1 MMAARKT
8 TKPGCARCRAEL
20 AKIHMAA
27 KALGMDTTDPSP
39 NSDYRAMLRQHGGKT
54 SAGELDAAGRARV
67 LDHLRRAGA
76 QATPRKRVAQHPGT
90 PHNLGREAML
100 QKIEAYLADMKLPW
114 YYADTIAR
122 QQTGIERV
130 AWLRK
135 QEDLRGVIAAL
146 HVEQEKRGLLET
158 LDERLAALGMTREGL
173 AEQRALRAGWMRHR
187 PTLRRLI
194 ADLAGEVC

>member
-1 MMAARKT
+1 
-8 TKPGCARCRAEL
+8 
-20 AKIHMAA
+20 
-27 KALGMDTTDPSP
+27 
-39 NSDYRAMLRQHGGKT
+39 
-54 SAGELDAAGRARV
+54 
-67 LDHLRRAGA
+67 
-76 QATPRKRVAQHPGT
+76 
-90 PHNLGREAML
+90 L

-114 YYADTIAR
+114 SYADTIAR

-146 HVEQEKRGLLET
+146 HVEQGKRGLLET

-173 AEQRALRAGWMRHR
+173 AEQRTLRVGWMRHR

-194 ADLAGEVC
+194 ADLAGEAH